1 MADEEFN
8 KKTENINIRLTDDDK
23 EKAEDLARQFT
34 RESLIKFTTS
44 DIIRIALARL
54 HNDIFKTTK

>member
-8 KKTENINIRLTDDDK
+8 KKTENINIRLTDEDK
-23 EKAEDLARQFT
+23 EKAEDLARQFSK
-34 RESLIKFTTS
+34 ESLLRFTTS

-54 HNDIFKTTK
+54 HNDVFKTRK